1 MKFLYTAYDIH
12 MDLQENC
19 GHYLVIEHPRA
30 YAEIVHDLYCQCDGG
45 EGGAILSDG
54 TKSVSFAKQVAMIL
68 EPFSLQFD
76 TRKINTALYK
86 ELEDIVQ
93 DGYYMDYLTLQSQ
106 LAQFMARVTGEVPY
120 PISYDA
126 EAAMQGLCKWLNVH
140 VDYMAD
146 TLAER
151 LSGYIE
157 LLAQLCRIK
166 VVFLVGIELYLSQEE
181 RRALQK
187 MANYHKIY
195 IIYISN
201 RLDVLSKI
209 DVYTVVDADYCIITN
224 NPERL

>member
-1 MKFLYTAYDIH
+1 MKFVYTAYDIH

-19 GHYLVIEHPRA
+19 GHYLSIEHPQA
-30 YAEIVHDLYCQCDGG
+30 YAEIVHDLYRQCDGG

-54 TKSVSFAKQVAMIL
+54 TKSLSLAKQAVMIL

-86 ELEDIVQ
+86 ELEEIVQ
-93 DGYYMDYLTLQSQ
+93 DSYYTDYLTLQSQ
-106 LAQFMARVTGEVPY
+106 LAQFMASVAGEVPY
-120 PISYDA
+120 PMSYDT

-157 LLAQLCRIK
+157 LLGQLCRIK
-166 VVFLVGIELYLSQEE
+166 VVFLVGVERYLSRDE
-181 RRALQK
+181 RRALQE

-201 RLDVLSKI
+201 CLDLLGEN
-209 DVYTVVDADYCIITN
+209 DVFTVVDADYCIITN
-224 NPERL
+224 TPERL